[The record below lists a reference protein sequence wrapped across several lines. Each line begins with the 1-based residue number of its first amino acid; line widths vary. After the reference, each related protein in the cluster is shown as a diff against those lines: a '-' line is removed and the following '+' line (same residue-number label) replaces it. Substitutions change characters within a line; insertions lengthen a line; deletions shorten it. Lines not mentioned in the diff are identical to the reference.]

1 VTLKVLSEDISE
13 DTIVNID
20 EILTERIIWSMI
32 TCALQ
37 NAPKDTTVY
46 IRGNVLITTISNRVS
61 ISSDT
66 NTIIPEGMTD
76 EHMYRIEF
84 IINSL
89 PYMSIEV
96 IEYIFITAYN

>member
-1 VTLKVLSEDISE
+1 MKVLSEDTSE

-46 IRGNVLITTISNRVS
+46 IRGKVVSNPISNRAS

-66 NTIIPEGMTD
+66 NTIIPEGMND
-76 EHMYRIEF
+76 ERIYRIEF

-89 PYMSIEV
+89 PNMSLEVNVFIE
-96 IEYIFITAYN
+96 